1 MSFVS
6 LSGYATR
13 VGRAALRFDRSTS
26 KAGMVCRFS
35 IKPSR
40 RVSAPVALGMTADQ

>member
-6 LSGYATR
+6 LSGYVTR
-13 VGRAALRFDRSTS
+13 VSRAALRFDRSIP

>member
-35 IKPSR
+35 IKPGRNAS
-40 RVSAPVALGMTADQ
+40 VALGMTADR